1 MGIPN
6 VKRFRVTSPDG
17 NDTATMMAVVPKGTD
32 LNSYLKEASTRFDWK
47 SWNDAYRLRVNH
59 ADGWIDQPRQSGSDV
74 WNGYCEWQQR
84 GIVGW
89 TRRVQLPAECL
100 VGVEFPCWN
109 GNWNDCESWWRALQ
123 LHFAKP
129 SGKRD

>member
-47 SWNDAYRLRVNH
+47 SWNEQKASMSKVRV
-59 ADGWIDQPRQSGSDV
+59 G
-74 WNGYCEWQQR
+74 QQK
-84 GIVGW
+84 
-89 TRRVQLPAECL
+89 QKK
-100 VGVEFPCWN
+100 
-109 GNWNDCESWWRALQ
+109 
-123 LHFAKP
+123 AK
-129 SGKRD
+129 